1 MDGFLSALIGA
12 VIGAL
17 VSAAVT
23 YFTLRF
29 NYRQLFAETVS
40 QNRMDW
46 INNFREEFSTVIGY
60 AAARPGMTK
69 GREMRGSGGS
79 NDSAH
84 LILGEK
90 ARAKLLTR
98 LNLNVDKYGNEYNA
112 VFEERLK
119 KIDFSKGATR
129 KEIDELIDISRK
141 ILEFEWNRV
150 KEEAKGEYQNV

>member
-1 MDGFLSALIGA
+1 MSELFCGVLGAFLGFLASAL
-12 VIGAL
+12 L
-17 VSAAVT
+17 
-23 YFTLRF
+23 LRF
-29 NYRQLFAETVS
+29 HYKQLFAQTVS

-46 INNFREEFSTVIGY
+46 INHFREEFGTVIGY
-60 AAARPGMTK
+60 AEMKGTK
-69 GREMRGSGGS
+69 NLAEKVRKHRCEELR
-79 NDSAH
+79 DSSVLEA
-84 LILGEK
+84 EK

-98 LNLNVDKYGNEYNA
+98 LNLNTGKLGNEYNA